1 MENIILSGILREFVT
16 RHGFEAESIEDQF
29 EKFSNYCLW
38 KSDHYDSFEFSKV
51 GTGKC
56 IGVDGV
62 AVVISGV
69 IIDDFEDAENL
80 TKGNFDVKFLFSQ
93 AKTSASFDA
102 AEFMKFAETVRVFFG
117 RDSNAVPP
125 ELKNAFKIKELV
137 YDRTSKL
144 ASLPIVGLEYIY
156 SGKYSSDKNVALPL
170 IESQVASVREMRYSF
185 SKVEWRVHDGEAIS
199 RLYREAKNDIQKKI
213 SFQRH
218 VALPSIGGA
227 RAAYIGVVKCMDYVS
242 LIEKDNGDLNKGLF
256 FENVRDFLGAENKVN
271 EEIAKT
277 IKSADERNKFAILN
291 NGVTVVAKKVT
302 PSGDIFDI
310 SQFQIV
316 NGCQTSHV
324 LYNNRRDL
332 SDDMYI
338 TVKLIETSDINLSG
352 KVITTTNSQSL
363 VTKEAFATIRPYH
376 LGLEDF
382 FDSMRAS
389 GYDYY
394 YERRP
399 HQYDDRDDIKQICII
414 SAPLLIKTFISV
426 VMEEP
431 HKVHYY
437 YGRLLQEYNEDKDSE
452 LFATT
457 DYPGLYFAAHHIVA
471 KVKEKAGRSM
481 QTKDWVYHIALLI
494 KKQLAPE
501 LRRGIAMPDRKFI
514 NILEK
519 IDEGFDSAYINAKN
533 AVLSISLRQNDNRL
547 PLVTK
552 NLVENYHRRFSE
564 TKAAASARIPSPRLD
579 EIKLKDGRYIG
590 SVSNVNIDGN
600 KVQIGYGPFSVSVA
614 LDKFPSQPWI
624 GQRVSFVLENG
635 TVRYV
640 PNV

>member
-16 RHGFEAESIEDQF
+16 RHGFEKEPIEDQF

-38 KSDHYDSFEFSKV
+38 KSDHYDSFEFLKV

-69 IIDDFEDAENL
+69 IIDDFEDAQNL
-80 TKGNFDVKFLFSQ
+80 TKGNFDVQFLFSQ
-93 AKTSASFDA
+93 AKTSASFDS
-102 AEFMKFAETVRVFFG
+102 AEFMKFAGTVKVFFG
-117 RDSNAVPP
+117 RDLNAVPP
-125 ELKNAFKIKELV
+125 ELKNAFNIKELV
-137 YDRTSKL
+137 YERASKL
-144 ASLPIVGLEYIY
+144 KILPSVDLEYTY
-156 SGKYSSDKNVALPL
+156 SGKYSSDKNIALPL
-170 IESQVASVREMRYSF
+170 IEAQVASIRDMPYLF
-185 SKVEWRVHDGEAIS
+185 SKVEWRVHDGEAVS
-199 RLYREAKNDIQKKI
+199 RLYREARNDIQKKI

-227 RAAYIGVVKCMDYVS
+227 RAAYIGVVKCVDYVS
-242 LIEKDNGDLNKGLF
+242 LIQKENGDLNKGLF
-256 FENVRDFLGAENKVN
+256 FENVRDFLGAENAVN

-277 IKSADERNKFAILN
+277 IKSSDERNKFAILN

-310 SQFQIV
+310 AQFQIV

-324 LYNNRRDL
+324 LFNNRAEL

-338 TVKLIETSDINLSG
+338 TLKLIETSDINLSG

-389 GYDYY
+389 GYHYY

-399 HQYDDRDDIKQICII
+399 HQYDDRDDIKQICIV
-414 SAPLLIKTFISV
+414 SAPLLIKNFISV

-437 YGRLLQEYNEDKDSE
+437 YGRLLQEYNKDQGSE
-452 LFATT
+452 LFADA
-457 DYPGLYFAAHHIVA
+457 DYPGLYFAAHHIA
-471 KVKEKAGRSM
+471 ARVKEKVGRSTQM
-481 QTKDWVYHIALLI
+481 KDWIYHIALLI
-494 KKQLAPE
+494 KKELAPE
-501 LRRGIAMPDRKFI
+501 LRRGIPMPDKKFI
-514 NILEK
+514 IILQK
-519 IDEGFDSAYINAKN
+519 IDEGFDAAYINAKN
-533 AVLSISLRQNDNRL
+533 IVTSQSLKQNDNRL

-552 NLVENYHRRFSE
+552 NLVEQYHRRISE
-564 TKAAASARIPSPRLD
+564 TKTATGAKKPSPRVD
-579 EIKLKDGRYIG
+579 EIKLKDGLYIG
-590 SVSNVNIDGN
+590 SVSAIIKVDN
-600 KVQIGYGPFSVSVA
+600 KVQIAYGPFSVSVT
-614 LDKFPSQPWI
+614 LDGFSSQPGI
-624 GQRVSFVLENG
+624 GQRVPFVLKNG
-635 TVRYV
+635 TARFV